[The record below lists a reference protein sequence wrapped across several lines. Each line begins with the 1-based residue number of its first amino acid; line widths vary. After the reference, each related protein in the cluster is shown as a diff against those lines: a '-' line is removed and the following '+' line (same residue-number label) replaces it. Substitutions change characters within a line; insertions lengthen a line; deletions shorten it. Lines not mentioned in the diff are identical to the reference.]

1 MWIPGAP
8 GGSPKSLPAV
18 HCGEFVLS
26 LAQPRIM
33 GILNVTPDSFSD
45 GGMHRDALAAIT
57 CGQALVAQ
65 GADLIDVGGES
76 TRPGAPEVELA
87 EELRRVIPVIE
98 GLVDTLKVPV
108 SIDTRHPQV
117 MQAAIRA
124 GATLINDIEA
134 LQAPGA
140 LDCVLEHEVGICL
153 MHMQGH
159 PLTMQQLPHYPLG
172 VVTEVCHFLAER
184 VALLEQY
191 GVERARILIDPGFG
205 FGKTRAHNLTLLQ
218 QLPVLVDLG
227 YPVLVGLSRK
237 SMLVGQPSISPRER
251 LGASLAAACWAIQAG
266 AHILRVHDV
275 AATRQAVDLWMN
287 TLTVGK

>member
-1 MWIPGAP
+1 ML
-8 GGSPKSLPAV
+8 GGPPEPLPAV

-26 LAQPRIM
+26 LARPRLM

-45 GGMHRDALAAIT
+45 GGTHLDASAAIAR
-57 CGQALVAQ
+57 GQAMAAQ

-76 TRPGAPEVELA
+76 TRPGAPEVTLA

-98 GLVDTLKVPV
+98 GLVDTLRVPV

-140 LDCVLEHEVGICL
+140 LECALEHEVGICL
-153 MHMQGH
+153 MHMQGQ
-159 PLTMQQLPHYPLG
+159 PLTMQQSPHYPLG
-172 VVTEVCHFLAER
+172 VVSEVRDFLAAR
-184 VALLEQY
+184 VARLERY
-191 GVERARILIDPGFG
+191 GVGRQRIMIDPGFG

-218 QLPVLVDLG
+218 QLPRLVDLG

-237 SMLVGQPSISPRER
+237 SMLVGQPGVPPRER

-275 AATRQAVDLWMN
+275 AETRQAVDLWMD
-287 TLTVGK
+287 TLAVEE

>member
-1 MWIPGAP
+1 MWIPGAL
-8 GGSPKSLPAV
+8 GESPKPLPAV

-26 LAQPRIM
+26 LARPRIM

-45 GGMHRDALAAIT
+45 GGAHFDALAAIT
-57 CGQALVAQ
+57 YGQTLVAQ

-98 GLVDTLKVPV
+98 GLVDTLKMPV
-108 SIDTRHPQV
+108 SIDTRRPQV

-140 LDCVLEHEVGICL
+140 LECILEHEVGICL
-153 MHMQGH
+153 MHMQGQ
-159 PLTMQQLPHYPLG
+159 PLTMQQSPHYPQG
-172 VVTEVCHFLAER
+172 VVSGVCDFLAER
-184 VALLEQY
+184 VALLERY
-191 GVERARILIDPGFG
+191 GVERTRILIDPGFG
-205 FGKTRAHNLTLLQ
+205 FGKTRIHNLTLLQ

-237 SMLVGQPSISPRER
+237 SMLVGHPGIPPRER

-275 AATRQAVDLWMN
+275 AATRQAVDLWMD
-287 TLTVGK
+287 TLTVEE

>member
-1 MWIPGAP
+1 
-8 GGSPKSLPAV
+8 
-18 HCGEFVLS
+18 
-26 LAQPRIM
+26 M

-45 GGMHRDALAAIT
+45 GGTHLDASAAIA
-57 CGQALVAQ
+57 CGQAMAAQ

-76 TRPGAPEVELA
+76 TRPGAPEVTLA

-98 GLVDTLKVPV
+98 GLVDTLRVPV

-140 LDCVLEHEVGICL
+140 LECALEHEVGICL
-153 MHMQGH
+153 MHMQGQ
-159 PLTMQQLPHYPLG
+159 PLTMQQSPHYPLG
-172 VVTEVCHFLAER
+172 VVSEVRDFLAAR
-184 VALLEQY
+184 VARLERY
-191 GVERARILIDPGFG
+191 GVGRQRIMIDPGFG

-218 QLPVLVDLG
+218 QLPRLVDLG

-237 SMLVGQPSISPRER
+237 SMLVGQPGVPPRER

-275 AATRQAVDLWMN
+275 AETRQAVDLWMD
-287 TLTVGK
+287 TLAVEE